1 MAVWELIF
9 PKILKHAEITSCFKK
24 RNKSEKESYKPV
36 SIKIFER
43 LIHNQLN
50 EFMETKFSNF
60 SNGFWKKAQFA
71 IGTTKNEKL
80 KKIEKHC

>member
-1 MAVWELIF
+1 MW
-9 PKILKHAEITSCFKK
+9 
-24 RNKSEKESYKPV
+24 KSEKESYKPV
-36 SIKIFER
+36 RIKVFER

-50 EFMETKFSNF
+50 EFMETKFSKF
-60 SNGFWKKAQFA
+60 FQWLLKKTQFA